1 MLTAIKTIKNLG
13 VFDNYSQA
21 PGLKAFS
28 RYNVI
33 YGENGAGK
41 TTLSRLFCVLNDG
54 AHTEY
59 PLLEFAVDG
68 ESGAV
73 AKGQKY
79 GRKLRVF
86 NADYVEANIGTFDS
100 PIRPILIIGV
110 DNKELAEEVRKEQA
124 TYDARELR
132 LKEVS
137 AAIEKATTE
146 KNKIFS
152 AVAKTI
158 GEATSG
164 VALRGYRKPDAE
176 KDFIRLRPLKSY
188 LDNELEVSR
197 ATLQQEQA
205 DPVNEFRLP
214 SQLREI
220 DGELVSFVDACVQ
233 FSQTV
238 EDLTRKTAQEGALKR
253 LVENPEIS
261 KWVEE
266 GVRIHRDYSSD
277 ACEYCA
283 QTIPVSRVE
292 ALADHFGAADQW
304 LKAEIEAAIET
315 RIRLAESLRKA
326 EPAAQSSLYTE
337 LRKDYEL
344 AARNWDVARSAC
356 LARLAEINAILAD
369 KLTRRSSTINAKTA
383 IETIALV
390 EAAAKLNEIFARHNL
405 KTAQF
410 SSAKSKA
417 REMLERHYL
426 AEIAEHIDEFE
437 RQIEGH
443 NIENAKLLH
452 GAPEFAEPRSMEA
465 LLASVKAKRAK
476 VSSAHAA
483 GSEMTNRLRDFLGRT
498 DLEFQSSD
506 DGYRVLRR
514 GKPARRLSEG
524 EKTAIAFLYFIVQLG
539 DHEFDVAE
547 GIVVIDDP
555 ISSLDSS
562 AIYQA
567 FACLKNAVK
576 NAKQVFLLTHNFEFL
591 KLLLN
596 WLETAKRHTSHYM
609 IVCAETS
616 TGRVA
621 TIVELDKLLVE
632 HQTEYQ
638 FLFKTLFHFK
648 SDGTIASCYHMPNV
662 ARKLLETFLEFHSP
676 SSEKLYK
683 KLETVK
689 FDDDKKAAIYKFT
702 NDNSHFTGK
711 GFDPAIVAESQKN
724 VKYLLEMIES
734 IAPTHYQGLEKLSA

>member
-13 VFDNYSQA
+13 VFGNYSQTL
-21 PGLKAFS
+21 GLKAFS

-41 TTLSRLFCVLNDG
+41 TTLSRLFSALNEG

-59 PLLEFAVDG
+59 PLLEFVVDG

-73 AKGQKY
+73 ARGQKY

-86 NADYVEANIGTFDS
+86 NADYVDANIGKFDS
-100 PIRPILIIGV
+100 PIRPILIVGIE
-110 DNKELAEEVRKEQA
+110 NKELAEEVRKEQA

-137 AAIEKATTE
+137 AAIAKATTD
-146 KNKIFS
+146 KGKIFS

-164 VALRGYRKPDAE
+164 VSLRGYRKPDAE
-176 KDFIRLRPLKSY
+176 KDFVRLRPLKSY

-205 DPVNEFRLP
+205 DPVNKFGLP
-214 SQLREI
+214 SQLRES
-220 DGELVSFVDACVQ
+220 DGELVSFVDACAQ
-233 FSQTV
+233 FSRTV
-238 EDLTRKTAQEGALKR
+238 ESLTRKTAQEGALKH
-253 LVENPEIS
+253 LVENPDIS

-266 GVRIHRDYSSD
+266 GIRIHRDHSSG

-283 QTIPVSRVE
+283 QAIPVSRAE
-292 ALADHFGAADQW
+292 ALADHFGAADQS

-315 RIRLAESLRKA
+315 GTRLAESLRKV
-326 EPAAQSSLYTE
+326 EPAAQSSLYAE
-337 LRKDYEL
+337 LRKDYDPV
-344 AARNWDVARSAC
+344 AKSWGVARSAC
-356 LARLAEINAILAD
+356 LDRLAEVNAILAD
-369 KLTRRSSTINAKTA
+369 KLIRRSISIDAEA
-383 IETIALV
+383 GIETVALV
-390 EAAAKLNEIFARHNL
+390 EATARLDDILARHNR
-405 KTAQF
+405 KTAEF
-410 SSAKSKA
+410 FSAKSKA
-417 REMLERHYL
+417 REILERHYL
-426 AEIAEHIDEFE
+426 AQIAEQVAEFE
-437 RQIEGH
+437 KQIEGH
-443 NIENAKLLH
+443 NIESAKLLN

-465 LLASVKAKRAK
+465 LLASVKEKRAK
-476 VSSAHAA
+476 VSSAHAG

-498 DLEFQSSD
+498 DLEFQSAN

-539 DHEFDVAE
+539 DHEFDVGE

-567 FACLKNAVK
+567 FACLKNAVR

-596 WLETAKRHTSHYM
+596 WLESARRHTSHYM
-609 IVCAETS
+609 IVCAETA
-616 TGRVA
+616 TDRVA
-621 TIVELDKLLVE
+621 TIIELDRLLVE

-638 FLFKTLFHFK
+638 FLFKTLHHFE

-689 FDDDKKAAIYKFT
+689 FDEDKKAAIYKFT

-724 VKYLLEMIES
+724 VKYLLEMIKTV
-734 IAPTHYQGLEKLSA
+734 APTHYQGLENLSA